1 MIPWVCIF
9 YSVHENGQ
17 NVKERLVYRG
27 TDFEK
32 KTDRTAILKMV
43 IQQGLGDISG
53 LDKIVEQEIERCR
66 DEGLN
71 YSMAVYYNHVLVEA
85 DIMNNV
91 LHGEVTI
98 MTNPWVGLA
107 DHEVIKRIYFELQ
120 NLYQDVLK

>member
-9 YSVHENGQ
+9 YSVHEDRRH
-17 NVKERLVYRG
+17 VKERLVYRG

-53 LDKIVEQEIERCR
+53 LDKIIEQEMERCKE
-66 DEGLN
+66 EGLN

-91 LHGEVTI
+91 LHGEV

-107 DHEVIKRIYFELQ
+107 APEVIKQIYFELQ
-120 NLYQDVLK
+120 NLYQEILK

>member
-32 KTDRTAILKMV
+32 KTDRNAILKMV

-53 LDKIVEQEIERCR
+53 LDKIIEQEMEHCR
-66 DEGLN
+66 KRVSIIVWLF
-71 YSMAVYYNHVLVEA
+71 
-85 DIMNNV
+85 I
-91 LHGEVTI
+91 TI
-98 MTNPWVGLA
+98 MYW
-107 DHEVIKRIYFELQ
+107 
-120 NLYQDVLK
+120 LKQIS